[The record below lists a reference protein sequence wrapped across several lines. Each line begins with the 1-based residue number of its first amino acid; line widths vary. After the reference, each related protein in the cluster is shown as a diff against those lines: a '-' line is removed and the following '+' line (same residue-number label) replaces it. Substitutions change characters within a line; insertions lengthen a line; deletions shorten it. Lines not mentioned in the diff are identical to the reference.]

1 MLPTLQVHRYT
12 RVMDMTETIDH
23 GTLFRLVEAGAVSG
37 VHIVGQR
44 GGWAVMVRYGTHER
58 PLAAQRSRQVRLFRR
73 FETMVSYLKD
83 VGIGQFDV
91 DAANFD
97 PQATKRIRPD
107 RSDALK
113 RAHEAAAY
121 DNWFRAQVQASLD
134 DPRPSIPDTE
144 VNAHFAA
151 RRYALRKRT
160 AMA

>member
-1 MLPTLQVHRYT
+1 
-12 RVMDMTETIDH
+12 MTETIDH

-91 DAANFD
+91 DAATFD

-144 VNAHFAA
+144 VKAHFAA
-151 RRYALRKRT
+151 RRDALRKRT

>member
-1 MLPTLQVHRYT
+1 
-12 RVMDMTETIDH
+12 MDMTETIDH

-144 VNAHFAA
+144 VKAHFAA
-151 RRYALRKRT
+151 RRDALRKRT

>member
-1 MLPTLQVHRYT
+1 
-12 RVMDMTETIDH
+12 MTETIDH

-144 VNAHFAA
+144 VKAHFAA
-151 RRYALRKRT
+151 RRDAMRKRT